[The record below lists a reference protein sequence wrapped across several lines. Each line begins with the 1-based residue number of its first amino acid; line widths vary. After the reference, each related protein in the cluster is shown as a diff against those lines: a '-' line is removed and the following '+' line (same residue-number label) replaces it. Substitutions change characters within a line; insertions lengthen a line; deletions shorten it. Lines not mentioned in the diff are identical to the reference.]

1 MRIPTCLITVLAFFL
16 FISTT
21 TTPIAQASTGWSPK
35 IEWKLENV
43 GKLSS
48 DLQIGPNGLFYAS
61 SGNKIT
67 VFNPKGQILWSV
79 TENSSSGS
87 FSPPVFDHRGSIFL
101 PGRDQIKEIK
111 LNGSIGW
118 TFNVYSSGRSNNT
131 ILTDGPGDLLY
142 LHLPTALYAVDT
154 VGRYRWMLYQWNM
167 ARNNSTKLEEF
178 KVLAATGDR
187 RAVYA
192 VVSRNTGGYQLL
204 ALDRDGELYWRY
216 SLGELNNA
224 HLVVGPDDILYVT
237 TNPAKADRSS
247 MGALHAFD
255 LYGNGRPLWSY
266 RLENNNLGV
275 PVPSQHNQLYFIVGD
290 ELIVLNQTTG
300 KELWSNNFPKI
311 GSPPTVDEDS
321 RRIYLGGDKNQL
333 LALRPNGRLDWWLDL
348 GSKTS
353 IKPYLAPDGYLYV
366 ATDAGNIYKIK
377 DIPPS

>member
-1 MRIPTCLITVLAFFL
+1 
-16 FISTT
+16 
-21 TTPIAQASTGWSPK
+21 
-35 IEWKLENV
+35 
-43 GKLSS
+43 
-48 DLQIGPNGLFYAS
+48 
-61 SGNKIT
+61 
-67 VFNPKGQILWSV
+67 
-79 TENSSSGS
+79 
-87 FSPPVFDHRGSIFL
+87 
-101 PGRDQIKEIK
+101 
-111 LNGSIGW
+111 
-118 TFNVYSSGRSNNT
+118 
-131 ILTDGPGDLLY
+131 
-142 LHLPTALYAVDT
+142 
-154 VGRYRWMLYQWNM
+154 
-167 ARNNSTKLEEF
+167 
-178 KVLAATGDR
+178 
-187 RAVYA
+187 

-255 LYGNGRPLWSY
+255 LYGNGRPMWSY